1 LPTLPPPSDEPSRT
15 GAEAAGRNPPS
26 RRLARTLREHD
37 VAGEKAIALAQGG
50 LACFVLLLHAFA
62 FRRGVELNSWLAF
75 ALVLLVASS
84 TLRWGLAG
92 RKELPERAL
101 DALSVFDVGII
112 LSVIWDYQ
120 YAFDHPAGGVLKAPA
135 FVLLLL
141 LVGVRALRFHPRPIV
156 VAGVTAV
163 AGWSLLVCSA
173 VLSDGWAVVSNDYRS
188 YLTSFQIMP
197 AVELQKVVA
206 LGFLA
211 VALALGSY
219 TARKLLSR
227 AAHATDYGEALE
239 AARRSLRYATRA
251 KEQAETAVAAL
262 DLREAELVSQ
272 NRLFNAALAKM
283 SQGLCMFDQDQ
294 KLLVCNDRYLDMY
307 GLSKDL
313 ARPGTPFR
321 KIIESRIANG
331 LFVGENADSYL
342 DERLSSAHEAVRNTK
357 IQELSDG
364 RIIVITHEPLEGGGW
379 VATHEDVTRLRRI
392 EAKLTHMARH
402 DALTDLPNR
411 IALRDHIEQV
421 LADETREGRRLI
433 VLLLEI
439 DRFKEVND
447 TFGPS
452 VGDTLLQG
460 VAQRLRRR
468 LEDAEMVARIGGDE
482 FVILQTAEDPA
493 ATASALAKRVHDVLG
508 TSFDLD
514 DHQVTVSVSIG
525 ISIGPT
531 DGTDPDQ
538 LLKNADLALG
548 RAKRDGLGGT
558 YRFF

>member
-1 LPTLPPPSDEPSRT
+1 LPTLPPPSDEPLRT
-15 GAEAAGRNPPS
+15 GAEAPSGRIQPS
-26 RRLARTLREHD
+26 RRLAQTLRKHD
-37 VAGEKAIALAQGG
+37 VSGEKAIALAQGG
-50 LACFVLLLHAFA
+50 LACFVLLLHTFA
-62 FRRGVELNSWLAF
+62 FRHGIALDSWLVS
-75 ALVLLVASS
+75 ALVLLAGSS
-84 TLRWGLAG
+84 TLRWMLAS
-92 RKELPERAL
+92 RKELPERTL

-120 YAFDHPAGGVLKAPA
+120 FAFDHPAGGILKAPA

-163 AGWSLLVCSA
+163 AGWTLLVCSA
-173 VLSDGWAVVSNDYRS
+173 VFTDGFAALTNDYRN
-188 YLTSFQIMP
+188 YLTSFHIMP
-197 AVELQKVVA
+197 GVEVQRIVA

-211 VALALGSY
+211 MCLAIGSY

-239 AARRSLRYATRA
+239 AARRSL
-251 KEQAETAVAAL
+251 AAL
-262 DLREAELVSQ
+262 DAREAELVNQ

-294 KLLVCNDRYLDMY
+294 KLLVCNDRYIDMY

-313 ARPGTPFR
+313 AKPGTPFR

-331 LFVGENADSYL
+331 LFVGDNADSYL
-342 DERLSSAHEAVRNTK
+342 DERLSSAREAVRNTK

-392 EAKLTHMARH
+392 EANLTHMARH

-411 IALRDHIEQV
+411 VALRGHMEQA
-421 LADETREGRRLI
+421 LADEAREGKRLI

-452 VGDTLLQG
+452 VGDSLLQG

-468 LEDAEMVARIGGDE
+468 LCAAASRIPRWWLASEAMSSPFYSWRKTRPRLRRRSPSGCMMC
-482 FVILQTAEDPA
+482 
-493 ATASALAKRVHDVLG
+493 SALR
-508 TSFDLD
+508 
-514 DHQVTVSVSIG
+514 SISTT
-525 ISIGPT
+525 IRS
-531 DGTDPDQ
+531 
-538 LLKNADLALG
+538 
-548 RAKRDGLGGT
+548 R
-558 YRFF
+558 